1 MAKRE
6 KPPAPIVHKDGRGIA
21 PVSAYDAEEIA
32 GFPIGTE
39 FDLICRTKRSTP
51 QLRLYWVTLGNV
63 IAATGRWPS
72 REALHRALKIKAGMV
87 ELVYDL
93 QGKPI
98 GMQVD
103 STALDAMTHKEF
115 TAYFDGAMV
124 MLSDAV
130 GYDVLADHG

>member
-1 MAKRE
+1 MTKAPLIMRRT
-6 KPPAPIVHKDGRGIA
+6 PHGLSPA
-21 PVSAYDAEEIA
+21 SSYDAEEIA

-51 QLRLYWVTLGNV
+51 QLRLYWVTLGSV